1 MSQNDKAVITAAVGY
16 VFTAEPGTPRPTP
29 AQIASID
36 AEAFGC
42 ASYEVKAASAVPF
55 TLTVGST
62 AAAQGPQEAE
72 LPADTSV
79 DAGAIAPKASSKT
92 SRAAG
97 DAKAAESTPELPAD
111 SGAAEVQA
119 ALEALA
125 SVGAGNVKVTGESVT
140 GGFQVAF
147 IGKLHGQAVELAAT
161 GATATVSGA
170 PNGWATLGH
179 TSRGD
184 LPEFGF
190 DGGDTE
196 VRGTWQ
202 NESLREVVT
211 KPIADYLTLFLQQFD
226 TQAFELYYG
235 KDASKAS
242 GVFGVAGGTP
252 VPVEKALL
260 IIIVDGDTK
269 IGFYSPKASVRR
281 DDSISLATD
290 EFASLPVR
298 ATFLKHGSSN
308 KFEWINEDLFS

>member
-1 MSQNDKAVITAAVGY
+1 MSQNDKAVVTAAVGY

-29 AQIASID
+29 AQLAAID
-36 AEAFGC
+36 AEAFGAQVYSVKSPGAAAPFSLAVGAGPAPIEGSSG
-42 ASYEVKAASAVPF
+42 ASGDVTPISTKSTKTASAR
-55 TLTVGST
+55 SAT
-62 AAAQGPQEAE
+62 A
-72 LPADTSV
+72 
-79 DAGAIAPKASSKT
+79 
-92 SRAAG
+92 
-97 DAKAAESTPELPAD
+97 ELPAD

-119 ALEALA
+119 ALEGLTE
-125 SVGAGNVKVTGESVT
+125 VGPGNVKVVGESVES
-140 GGFQVAF
+140 GFTVSF
-147 IGKLHGQAVELAAT
+147 IGSLHGQEVVLTAT
-161 GATATVSGA
+161 GADATVVSA
-170 PNGWATLGH
+170 PNGWSSLGH
-179 TSRGD
+179 TSRDD

-211 KPIADYLTLFLQQFD
+211 DPIADYLTMFLQQFD

-235 KDASKAS
+235 KDASKTV

-260 IIIVDGDTK
+260 IIIVDGDVK

-281 DDSISLATD
+281 DDSIQLATD

-298 ATFLKHGSSN
+298 ATFLKHGSAN